1 MRQGLNK
8 LTAILLVALMLL
20 AVLPVSALGTE
31 QYSDPVMPG
40 ISLTSIL
47 PGETN
52 VVTYVFY
59 NGENVADTQRVKDGE
74 TLVEPEAPDAGE
86 GKAFSGW
93 YTESGEKFTAFGAQ
107 TVTAKAT
114 PSTCMPALL
123 TLTTST
129 SIRRTEAP

>member
-74 TLVEPEAPDAGE
+74 TLVEPGSTRRRRRKSLQRMVY
-86 GKAFSGW
+86 GK
-93 YTESGEKFTAFGAQ
+93 
-107 TVTAKAT
+107 
-114 PSTCMPALL
+114 
-123 TLTTST
+123 
-129 SIRRTEAP
+129 RRKVYCVRRADGNG

>member
-93 YTESGEKFTAFGAQ
+93 YTEAEK
-107 TVTAKAT
+107 
-114 PSTCMPALL
+114 SLL
-123 TLTTST
+123 RSA
-129 SIRRTEAP
+129 RRR